1 MRGRD
6 LEDGIT
12 RHVHY
17 RHLVTLHIGIK
28 VLESSR
34 PLYGMLSQHKG
45 MAVGGGTEVLHPQHY
60 TLAHPP
66 LFTLSIII
74 LVVVVVIINITFR
87 LHILED
93 PIVFPLHQ
101 R

>member
-45 MAVGGGTEVLHPQHY
+45 MAVGGGTEALHPQHY
-60 TLAHPP
+60 TLTHPP

-74 LVVVVVIINITFR
+74 LIVVVVIVNITFR
-87 LHILED
+87 LHILKD

>member
-1 MRGRD
+1 
-6 LEDGIT
+6 
-12 RHVHY
+12 
-17 RHLVTLHIGIK
+17 
-28 VLESSR
+28 
-34 PLYGMLSQHKG
+34 MLSQHKG
-45 MAVGGGTEVLHPQHY
+45 MAVGGGTEALHPQHY